1 MADYPQQEIKTGQSK
16 RATIAKRDR
25 ITMHAD
31 AASGGSSNPAYTSLI
46 AASVPAEILQVSGG
60 EFIRGKQVESNTQ
73 YVVSIDYLPSITVDA
88 ECQITV
94 LTGVYNGLILHI
106 HRVHFE
112 TERARPVN
120 LQLHCRTRS

>member
-25 ITMHAD
+25 ITIHAD
-31 AASGGSSNPAYTSLI
+31 AAVGGSSNPIYTSLL
-46 AASVPAEILQVSGG
+46 ATAVPAEVLQVSGG
-60 EFIRGKQVESNTQ
+60 EMIRGKQVEANTQ
-73 YVVSIDYLPSITVDA
+73 YVISIDYFPSITVDA

-94 LTGVYNGLILHI
+94 LTGVYTNMVVYV

-120 LQLHCRTRS
+120 LQLHCRAR